1 MFYSVCQKDQR
12 QSTGIKAACGTLMK
26 LTPGLPVRT
35 FKRKKKHLSGNFWGQ
50 FDQQVYENFD
60 FGIFSSKGIHKNLL
74 KLTPVVNFISILR
87 AAFVPIS
94 FRQKVTKL
102 NCN

>member
-35 FKRKKKHLSGNFWGQ
+35 FKRKKTLEWQ
-50 FDQQVYENFD
+50 
-60 FGIFSSKGIHKNLL
+60 LL
-74 KLTPVVNFISILR
+74 GSI
-87 AAFVPIS
+87 
-94 FRQKVTKL
+94 
-102 NCN
+102 